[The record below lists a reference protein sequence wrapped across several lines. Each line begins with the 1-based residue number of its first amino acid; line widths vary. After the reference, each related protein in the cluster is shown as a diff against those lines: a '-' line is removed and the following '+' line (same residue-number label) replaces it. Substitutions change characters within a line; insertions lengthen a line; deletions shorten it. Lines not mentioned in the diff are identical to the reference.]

1 MRLLFPKKIKMKSE
15 NFQFCNISKIVV
27 LFSIYFEIRAY
38 TWVLRNLP
46 VRNRNSLSAV
56 LIFSVNNFNN
66 DSKFRVHN
74 PLNYSI
80 DFVILRKI
88 TFKAKKKFLFLL
100 FFFIIIPLSILLYF
114 CIKILRSLKTLKSNS
129 KMTTMYKYQK
139 NKCVQKF
146 PWSSYRS
153 GREIKK
159 RRKTP
164 RKKNKK

>member
-1 MRLLFPKKIKMKSE
+1 MRLLFPKKHTTQKIWKVKIFSSVI
-15 NFQFCNISKIVV
+15 FQKIVV
-27 LFSIYFEIRAY
+27 FSIYFEIRAY

-46 VRNRNSLSAV
+46 VRNRNSLFAV

-100 FFFIIIPLSILLYF
+100 FFHHNPIKHFAVLLHQDIEKFKDLKEQQQNDDDVQIP
-114 CIKILRSLKTLKSNS
+114 
-129 KMTTMYKYQK
+129 
-139 NKCVQKF
+139 
-146 PWSSYRS
+146 
-153 GREIKK
+153 KK
-159 RRKTP
+159 
-164 RKKNKK
+164 